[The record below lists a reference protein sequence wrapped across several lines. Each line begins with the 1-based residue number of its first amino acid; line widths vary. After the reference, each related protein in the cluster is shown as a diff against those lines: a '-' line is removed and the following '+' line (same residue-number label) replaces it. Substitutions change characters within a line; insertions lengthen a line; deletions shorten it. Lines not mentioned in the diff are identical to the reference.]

1 MAAER
6 PARAQGFDWEQIKA
20 RLPLALQ
27 HEETPEQLQRLF
39 RQRADVLAQVQAQHA
54 HNTGALHLELGAGD
68 VRLGVEMTAVRTI
81 VDVRRATRIPC
92 APEAI
97 AHVLHVEGRIATLA
111 DLGVIFGQ
119 QPLSKLD
126 GGTFAVLLDVPGTP
140 LALWVDRVHGLRPI
154 DPSRTVRSARS
165 GPGSDVLS
173 GISAD
178 MTLVLS
184 VELLVTSL
192 RVLAQ

>member
-6 PARAQGFDWEQIKA
+6 SPRAQSFDWERIKQ

-27 HEETPEQLQRLF
+27 HEESPEQLLQLF
-39 RQRADVLAQVQAQHA
+39 RQRADALARVDAQDSA
-54 HNTGALHLELGAGD
+54 NAGVMHLELGAGD
-68 VRLGVEMTAVRTI
+68 VRLAVAMTAVRAI
-81 VDVRRATRIPC
+81 IDVPRATRIPC

-97 AHVLHVEGRIATLA
+97 AHVVHAEGRIVTLA

-119 QPLSKLD
+119 PPLAKLE
-126 GGTFAVLLDVPGTP
+126 GSTFAVLLDVPGSP
-140 LALWVDRVHGLRPI
+140 LALWVNRVHGLRPL
-154 DPSRTVRSARS
+154 DAGSTVSSARS

-173 GISAD
+173 GISSD

-184 VELLVTSL
+184 VEQLVSSL
-192 RVLAQ
+192 RALAQ

>member
-6 PARAQGFDWEQIKA
+6 SAREQDFDWEQIKA
-20 RLPLALQ
+20 RLPLALN
-27 HEETPEQLQRLF
+27 HEETPEQLQQLF
-39 RQRADVLAQVQAQHA
+39 RQRADALAQVEQEHGRNA
-54 HNTGALHLELGAGD
+54 GVLHLELGAGD
-68 VRLGVEMTAVRTI
+68 VRLAVAMTSVRTI

-92 APEAI
+92 APDAI
-97 AHVLHVEGRIATLA
+97 AHVVHVEGRIATLA

-119 QPLSKLD
+119 QPLAKVD
-126 GGTFAVLLDVPGTP
+126 GSTFAVLLDVPGSP
-140 LALWVDRVHGLRPI
+140 LGLWVDRVHGLRAL
-154 DPSRTVRSARS
+154 DRSGMVQSARS

-184 VELLVTSL
+184 IEQLVTSL
-192 RVLAQ
+192 RALAQ